1 GHGVHVVREIFPGA
15 ADAGH
20 FRLAAEDAFGAD
32 FACDARHF
40 GRKAVELV
48 DHRIDGVLEF
58 EDFAFDV
65 DGDLAGQVAFGH
77 GGGHLGDVTDLGRKV
92 RGHGVDGV
100 GQIFPRAAD
109 AGHYGLAA
117 ELAFGTDFARDARD
131 RRSVAVGL
139 VDDGVE
145 GVF

>member
-77 GGGHLGDVTDLGRKV
+77 GGRHFGDVTDL
-92 RGHGVDGV
+92 RGEVSGHRIDGI
-100 GQIFPRAAD
+100 GQFVPGAGD
-109 AGHYGLAA
+109 A
-117 ELAFGTDFARDARD
+117 
-131 RRSVAVGL
+131 
-139 VDDGVE
+139 
-145 GVF
+145 